1 MEARNNLDVCRLEK
15 GNQLTMTIPL
25 ISIIVAIYN
34 VEDYLAKCIESIL
47 NQTYTNIELILV
59 VDGSHDGSLNICQ
72 DYAANDSRITIIQ
85 KENGGQSTARNAG
98 LDVAQGDYIGFV
110 DGDDWIESEMY
121 QTLYDIMVK
130 EDADIVQGGWYIAYE
145 NGNVVNDS
153 ATSFYETFTS
163 DEALDE
169 LIVPTGKHINTSVCC
184 KLFRREIAQSCRFSP
199 VRAYED
205 DEFVFRTI
213 GSGRKIVC
221 IDTPLYNY
229 YYRVNST
236 MKASFNIN
244 KVALV
249 TIQDN
254 ICRYIKTRYPRRY
267 NETQKVLCSK
277 QFYILHCLW
286 NYLLIDEVNVAVA
299 KLENEIM
306 NSYDEYMSNPLMGQN
321 KFMLWAFRYLPKAL
335 TRGVLKL
342 KFRN

>member
-1 MEARNNLDVCRLEK
+1 MEARNNLDVCQLEK
-15 GNQLTMTIPL
+15 GNQLIMTRPL

-59 VDGSHDGSLNICQ
+59 VDGSPDGSLNICQ
-72 DYAANDSRITIIQ
+72 NYAARDSRITIIQ

-98 LDVAQGDYIGFV
+98 LDVAQGEYIGFV
-110 DGDDWIESEMY
+110 DGDDWVEPEMY
-121 QTLYDIMVK
+121 RTLYDIMTK
-130 EDADIVQGGWYIAYE
+130 ECADIAQCGWNKVDDTGLVE
-145 NGNVVNDS
+145 NIN
-153 ATSFYETFTS
+153 TTFFSEGYTS

-169 LIVPTGKHINTSVCC
+169 LINPTGKHINTSVCS
-184 KLFRREIAQSCRFSP
+184 KLFRREIAKACRFSP

-205 DEFVFRTI
+205 DEYVFRTI
-213 GSGRKIVC
+213 GSARKIVC
-221 IDTPLYNY
+221 INTPLYNY
-229 YYRVNST
+229 YVRANST
-236 MKASFNIN
+236 MTACFNMN

-254 ICRYIKTRYPRRY
+254 ICRYIKTRYPQRF
-267 NETQKVLCSK
+267 NESQKVLCSK

-286 NYLLIDEVNVAVA
+286 SNDDIVGAPQA
-299 KLENEIM
+299 AQKLQDDILQ
-306 NSYDEYMSNPLMGQN
+306 SYDEYMANPLMGQN